1 MRRRRAR
8 VDPSPGSVPTAQFS
22 ARAARTASRTSGL
35 RWLPTQFR
43 VKLPADL
50 LRQRR
55 LDRNYGITR
64 SSLVDMT
71 TSTSAGSIRIPA
83 LPRWM
88 DRLFFALVI
97 YAVAGTECLLSGVG
111 GPAGNRWLGMFVTL
125 PAGFTGVVSS
135 GAMAPR

>member
-8 VDPSPGSVPTAQFS
+8 VDLSPGSVPTAQFS

-43 VKLPADL
+43 VKLPGDL

-64 SSLVDMT
+64 SSLVDIT
-71 TSTSAGSIRIPA
+71 TATSAGSIRIPA
-83 LPRWM
+83 LSRWV
-88 DRLFFALVI
+88 DRLFFGLVI
-97 YAVAGTECLLSGVG
+97 RSEERRVG
-111 GPAGNRWLGMFVTL
+111 KEGRCRWWK
-125 PAGFTGVVSS
+125 
-135 GAMAPR
+135 